1 MNIRTYIRCFKKFF
15 QQRFN
20 KKLNINL
27 FVSRRLNYVHLSL
40 DMPLLSTSSW
50 EHKATIKENRDPK
63 YLFIFP
69 RLIHTTKFK
78 YDYITLEKKD
88 I

>member
-1 MNIRTYIRCFKKFF
+1 M
-15 QQRFN
+15 
-20 KKLNINL
+20 
-27 FVSRRLNYVHLSL
+27 S
-40 DMPLLSTSSW
+40 LLSTSSW
-50 EHKATIKENRDPK
+50 ELKATIKENTDSK

-69 RLIHTTKFK
+69 RLIHATKFK